1 MSDFIGNEII
11 SGDDEAEELLEN
23 EFQQEESTKDEEK
36 INPFALTPSCK
47 EAARMRLADQVEEFI
62 RRGGQ
67 VLELPPDTTSAG
79 SLIF

>member
-11 SGDDEAEELLEN
+11 SDDDEAEELR
-23 EFQQEESTKDEEK
+23 EEDLPPEDK
-36 INPFALTPSCK
+36 INPMSLTPSCK
-47 EAARMRLADQVEEFI
+47 EAARMRLAEQVEEFI

-67 VLELPPDTTSAG
+67 VLELPPDTSSAG